1 MATVIAASIA
11 AVVAILGW
19 FIGSYLIARRED
31 RTKRLQLTMEHS
43 EKQIG
48 EFYAPLLGLLEQL
61 DATFRVKERMISQE
75 PDNAETI
82 SRITYKDYFLPL
94 HREIGEI
101 LKHKIH
107 LLEGNIIP
115 ESVMAYFDHFTSE
128 NIYWRLTEET
138 KIKTSV
144 KVTDFPSE
152 FYDDIK
158 ANLNSVIER
167 YESAVQELRHGFAIG
182 LGRTL
187 HKSEFVK
194 MDRRANESEF
204 GA

>member
-1 MATVIAASIA
+1 
-11 AVVAILGW
+11 
-19 FIGSYLIARRED
+19 
-31 RTKRLQLTMEHS
+31 
-43 EKQIG
+43 
-48 EFYAPLLGLLEQL
+48 
-61 DATFRVKERMISQE
+61 MITQE

-82 SRITYKDYFLPL
+82 SKITYKDYFLPL

-115 ESVMAYFDHFTSE
+115 ESVTAYFDHFTSE

>member
-1 MATVIAASIA
+1 VI
-11 AVVAILGW
+11 
-19 FIGSYLIARRED
+19 
-31 RTKRLQLTMEHS
+31 T
-43 EKQIG
+43 
-48 EFYAPLLGLLEQL
+48 
-61 DATFRVKERMISQE
+61 QE

-82 SRITYKDYFLPL
+82 SKITYKDYFLPL

-115 ESVMAYFDHFTSE
+115 ESVTAYFDHFTSE
-128 NIYWRLTEET
+128 NIYWRLTEEE

-158 ANLNSVIER
+158 ANLTSVIER
-167 YESAVQELRHGFAIG
+167 YESAVQELRHGAALG
-182 LGRTL
+182 LGRTV